1 MPEIIMAFAPLTFLI
16 IYALKTRRM
25 AESMVL
31 ATLLTMVLL
40 HRQHFL
46 TGTIDALYAALS
58 NSSYQFALCVII
70 GFGGMITLFQESG
83 ALMGFRDLLLR
94 VARGPKRTLVLAWC
108 MSVVMF
114 VDEYL
119 NALTVTFSMREITDR
134 NRIPRE
140 HLALQAN
147 IMACCLCMTIPFSS
161 WTAFSVGLVSE
172 YDLGF
177 QDYLRAIPYMIYP
190 LCMMLLCLL
199 LAVGAFPKVGPLK
212 RAYQRVQA
220 GGPAFEKDEK
230 AEKLVDIADVDESRV
245 SPAWNAV
252 VPLAV
257 LVGGT
262 ILFGNDLVHG
272 MVLAIIAQFLLYVPQ
287 KIMTVKQFFEHFFN
301 GAKGMTSLAIVVCF
315 GFMLS
320 EANRELG
327 LFDILI
333 NGIGGT
339 VPAALVPPL
348 AFLLVGAT
356 VFAVGGCWVVMTIAI
371 PVFVPL
377 ALSMGVAAPVIIAAV
392 MSGIAL
398 GYSTCFYADAVFMTT
413 AGTGVS
419 NITVIRTTIPYA
431 AGAAVIAV
439 VGFLLCGAGVF

>member
-1 MPEIIMAFAPLTFLI
+1 MAEIIMAFAPLVFLI
-16 IYALKTRRM
+16 VYALKTRKM
-25 AESMVL
+25 AESMIL
-31 ATLLTMVLL
+31 ATLLAMVLL

-46 TGTIDALYAALS
+46 TGTIDAIYGALS
-58 NSSYQFALCVII
+58 NSSYQFVLCIII

-83 ALMGFRDLLLR
+83 ALMGFRDLLLKI
-94 VARGPKRTLVLAWC
+94 ATGPKRTLLLAWL
-108 MSVVMF
+108 MSVIMF

-119 NALTVTFSMREITDR
+119 NALTVTFSMREITDK

-172 YDLGF
+172 YGLGF
-177 QDYLRAIPYMIYP
+177 QDYLRAIPYMFYP
-190 LCMMLLCLL
+190 LAMMLLCLL
-199 LAVGAFPKVGPLK
+199 LALGVFPKLGVLK
-212 RAYQRVQA
+212 HAYQRVRS

-230 AEKLVDIADVDESRV
+230 AEKLVDIDDVDESKV
-245 SPAWNAV
+245 SSAWNAI

-262 ILFGNDLVHG
+262 ILFDNDLIHG
-272 MVLAIIAQFLLYVPQ
+272 MVLAIIAQFLLYTIQ
-287 KIMTVKQFFEHFFN
+287 KIMTVGQFFEHFFN

-333 NGIGGT
+333 NGIGST
-339 VPAALVPPL
+339 VPAFLVPPL
-348 AFLLVGAT
+348 AFVLVGLT

-419 NITVIRTTIPYA
+419 NITVIKSTLPYA
-431 AGAAVIAV
+431 IGVSVLTII
-439 VGFLLCGAGVF
+439 GFLLCGLI

>member
-1 MPEIIMAFAPLTFLI
+1 MLHVLSAFAPLAFLI
-16 IYALKTRRM
+16 VYALKTRKM
-25 AESMVL
+25 ADAMVL
-31 ATLLTMVLL
+31 STLLAMILL
-40 HRQHFL
+40 YRQHFL
-46 TGTIDALYAALS
+46 TGTIDALYATLS
-58 NSSYQFALCVII
+58 NSSYQFVLCIII

-83 ALMGFRDLLLR
+83 ALMGFRDLLLK
-94 VARGPKRTLVLAWC
+94 VASGPRRTLVLAWL
-108 MSVVMF
+108 MSAVMF

-119 NALTVTFSMREITDR
+119 NALTVTFSMREITDK

-147 IMACCLCMTIPFSS
+147 LMACCLCMTIPFSS
-161 WTAFSVGLVSE
+161 WTAFSVGLISA

-177 QDYLRAIPYMIYP
+177 GDYLRAIPYMLYP

-199 LAVGAFPKVGPLK
+199 LAVGAFPKLGPLK
-212 RAYQRVQA
+212 QAYQRVRS
-220 GGPAFEKDEK
+220 GGLAFERDDTM
-230 AEKLVDIADVDESRV
+230 EKLVDIADVDESRV
-245 SPAWNAV
+245 SPAWNTV

-272 MVLAIIAQFLLYVPQ
+272 MVLALIAQFLLYVPQ
-287 KIMTVKQFFEHFFN
+287 RIMTVKQFFEHFFN

-320 EANRELG
+320 EANRGLG
-327 LFDILI
+327 LFDTLI
-333 NGIGGT
+333 TSIGDT
-339 VPAALVPPL
+339 VPAFLIPAL
-348 AFLLVGAT
+348 AFLLVAAT
-356 VFAVGGCWVVMTIAI
+356 VFAVGSCWVVMTLAI

-377 ALSMGVAAPVIIAAV
+377 AASVGLPAPVIVAAI
-392 MSGIAL
+392 MSGVSL

-419 NITVIRTTIPYA
+419 NITIIRTTAPYA
-431 AGAAVIAV
+431 AVGAAVAV
-439 VGFLLCGAGVF
+439 IGFLLCGLGVL

>member
-1 MPEIIMAFAPLTFLI
+1 MLHVLSAFAPLAFLI
-16 IYALKTRRM
+16 VYALKTRKM
-25 AESMVL
+25 ADAMVL
-31 ATLLTMVLL
+31 STLLAMILL
-40 HRQHFL
+40 YRQHFL
-46 TGTIDALYAALS
+46 TGTIDALYATLS
-58 NSSYQFALCVII
+58 NSSYQFVLCIII

-83 ALMGFRDLLLR
+83 ALMGFRDLLLK
-94 VARGPKRTLVLAWC
+94 VASGPRRTLVLAWL
-108 MSVVMF
+108 MSAVMF

-119 NALTVTFSMREITDR
+119 NALTVTFSMREITDK

-147 IMACCLCMTIPFSS
+147 LMACCLCMTIPFSS
-161 WTAFSVGLVSE
+161 WTAFTVGLVGE
-172 YDLGF
+172 YGLGF
-177 QDYLRAIPYMIYP
+177 QDYLRAIPRMIYP
-190 LCMMLLCLL
+190 LCMILLCLL
-199 LAVGAFPKVGPLK
+199 LALGVFPKIGPLRK
-212 RAYQRVQA
+212 AYARVRG
-220 GGPAFEKDEK
+220 GGPAFERDEK

-262 ILFGNDLVHG
+262 ILFNNDLAHG
-272 MVLAIIAQFLLYVPQ
+272 MVLAILAQLLLYVPQ
-287 KIMTVKQFFEHFFN
+287 KLMTVGQFFEHFFN
-301 GAKGMTSLAIVVCF
+301 GAKGMTSLAIVVGF

-333 NGIGGT
+333 NRIGSA
-339 VPAALVPPL
+339 VPAFLIPPL
-348 AFLLVGAT
+348 AFLLVGLT

-419 NITVIRTTIPYA
+419 NITVIRTTLPYA
-431 AGAAVIAV
+431 IGAAAV
-439 VGFLLCGAGVF
+439 SFIGFLLLGLL

>member
-1 MPEIIMAFAPLTFLI
+1 MAEIIMAFAPLVFLI
-16 IYALKTRRM
+16 VYALKTRKM
-25 AESMVL
+25 AESMIL
-31 ATLLTMVLL
+31 ATLLAMVLL

-46 TGTIDALYAALS
+46 TGTIDAIYGALS
-58 NSSYQFALCVII
+58 NSSYQFVLCIII

-83 ALMGFRDLLLR
+83 ALMGFRDLLLKI
-94 VARGPKRTLVLAWC
+94 ATGPKRTLLLAWL
-108 MSVVMF
+108 MSVIMF

-119 NALTVTFSMREITDR
+119 NALTVTFSMREITDK

-172 YDLGF
+172 YGLGF
-177 QDYLRAIPYMIYP
+177 QDYLRAIPYMFYP
-190 LCMMLLCLL
+190 LAMMLLCLL
-199 LAVGAFPKVGPLK
+199 LALGVFPKLGVLK
-212 RAYQRVQA
+212 QAYQRVRS

-230 AEKLVDIADVDESRV
+230 AEKLVDIDDVDESKA
-245 SPAWNAV
+245 SSAWNAI

-262 ILFGNDLVHG
+262 ILFDNDLIHG
-272 MVLAIIAQFLLYVPQ
+272 MVLAIIAQFLLYTIQ
-287 KIMTVKQFFEHFFN
+287 RIMTVGQFFEHFFN

-333 NGIGGT
+333 NGIGST
-339 VPAALVPPL
+339 VPAFLVPPL
-348 AFLLVGAT
+348 AFLLVGLT

-419 NITVIRTTIPYA
+419 NITVIKSTLPYA
-431 AGAAVIAV
+431 IGVSVLTII
-439 VGFLLCGAGVF
+439 GFLLCGLL

>member
-1 MPEIIMAFAPLTFLI
+1 MAEIIMAFAPLVFLI
-16 IYALKTRRM
+16 VYALKTRKM
-25 AESMVL
+25 AESMIL
-31 ATLLTMVLL
+31 ATLLAMVLL

-46 TGTIDALYAALS
+46 TGTIDAIYGALS
-58 NSSYQFALCVII
+58 NSSYQFVLCIII

-83 ALMGFRDLLLR
+83 ALMGFRDLLLKI
-94 VARGPKRTLVLAWC
+94 ATGPKRTLVLAWL
-108 MSVVMF
+108 MSVIMF

-119 NALTVTFSMREITDR
+119 NALTVTFSMREITDK

-172 YDLGF
+172 YGLGF
-177 QDYLRAIPYMIYP
+177 QDYLRAIPYMFYP
-190 LCMMLLCLL
+190 LAMMLLCLL
-199 LAVGAFPKVGPLK
+199 LALGVFPKLGVL
-212 RAYQRVQA
+212 RQAYQRVRG

-230 AEKLVDIADVDESRV
+230 AEKLVDIDDVDESRV
-245 SPAWNAV
+245 SSAWNAI

-262 ILFGNDLVHG
+262 ILFDNDLIHG
-272 MVLAIIAQFLLYVPQ
+272 MVLAIIAQFLLYTIQ
-287 KIMTVKQFFEHFFN
+287 KIMTVGQFFEHFFN

-333 NGIGGT
+333 NGIGST
-339 VPAALVPPL
+339 VPAFLVPPL
-348 AFLLVGAT
+348 AFVLVGLT

-419 NITVIRTTIPYA
+419 NITIIKSTLPYA
-431 AGAAVIAV
+431 IGVSVLTI
-439 VGFLLCGAGVF
+439 VGFLLCGLM

>member
-1 MPEIIMAFAPLTFLI
+1 MPEIIMAFASLTFLI

-31 ATLLTMVLL
+31 ATL
-40 HRQHFL
+40 
-46 TGTIDALYAALS
+46 
-58 NSSYQFALCVII
+58 
-70 GFGGMITLFQESG
+70 
-83 ALMGFRDLLLR
+83 
-94 VARGPKRTLVLAWC
+94 
-108 MSVVMF
+108 
-114 VDEYL
+114 
-119 NALTVTFSMREITDR
+119 
-134 NRIPRE
+134 
-140 HLALQAN
+140 
-147 IMACCLCMTIPFSS
+147 
-161 WTAFSVGLVSE
+161 
-172 YDLGF
+172 
-177 QDYLRAIPYMIYP
+177 
-190 LCMMLLCLL
+190 
-199 LAVGAFPKVGPLK
+199 
-212 RAYQRVQA
+212 
-220 GGPAFEKDEK
+220 
-230 AEKLVDIADVDESRV
+230 
-245 SPAWNAV
+245 
-252 VPLAV
+252 
-257 LVGGT
+257 
-262 ILFGNDLVHG
+262 
-272 MVLAIIAQFLLYVPQ
+272 LAIIAQFLLYVPQ

-419 NITVIRTTIPYA
+419 NITIIRTTIPYA

>member
-1 MPEIIMAFAPLTFLI
+1 MAFASLTFLI

-31 ATLLTMVLL
+31 ATLLAMVLL
-40 HRQHFL
+40 HRQHLL
-46 TGTIDALYAALS
+46 TGTIDALYAQLS
-58 NSSYQFALCVII
+58 NSSYQFVLCIII

-94 VARGPKRTLVLAWC
+94 V
-108 MSVVMF
+108 
-114 VDEYL
+114 
-119 NALTVTFSMREITDR
+119 
-134 NRIPRE
+134 
-140 HLALQAN
+140 
-147 IMACCLCMTIPFSS
+147 
-161 WTAFSVGLVSE
+161 
-172 YDLGF
+172 
-177 QDYLRAIPYMIYP
+177 
-190 LCMMLLCLL
+190 
-199 LAVGAFPKVGPLK
+199 GAFPKVGPLK

-220 GGPAFEKDEK
+220 GGPAFERDEK

-257 LVGGT
+257 
-262 ILFGNDLVHG
+262 
-272 MVLAIIAQFLLYVPQ
+272 
-287 KIMTVKQFFEHFFN
+287 
-301 GAKGMTSLAIVVCF
+301 
-315 GFMLS
+315 
-320 EANRELG
+320 
-327 LFDILI
+327 
-333 NGIGGT
+333 
-339 VPAALVPPL
+339 
-348 AFLLVGAT
+348 LVGAT

>member
-1 MPEIIMAFAPLTFLI
+1 MLHTVLAFIPLLFLI
-16 IYALKTRRM
+16 IYALKSRKM
-25 AESMVL
+25 ADAMVL
-31 ATLLTMVLL
+31 STLLAMALV
-40 HRQHFL
+40 HRERFI
-46 TGTIDALYAALS
+46 TGTIEAMYATLS
-58 NSSYQFALCVII
+58 SSSYQFALCVII
-70 GFGGMITLFQESG
+70 SFGGMIALFQASG
-83 ALMGFRDLLLR
+83 GLMGFRDLLLK
-94 VARGPKRTLVLAWC
+94 VAGGPKRTLVLAWC
-108 MSVVMF
+108 MSAVMF
-114 VDEYL
+114 LDEYL

-161 WTAFSVGLVSE
+161 WTAFSVGLISE

-177 QDYLRAIPYMIYP
+177 GDYLRAIPYMLYP

-199 LAVGAFPKVGPLK
+199 LAVGAFPKLGPLK
-212 RAYQRVQA
+212 QAYQRVRS
-220 GGPAFEKDEK
+220 GGPAFEKKEK
-230 AEKLVDIADVDESRV
+230 TEKLVDIADVDESRV

-287 KIMTVKQFFEHFFN
+287 RIMTVKQFFEHFFN

-320 EANRELG
+320 EANRQLG

-333 NGIGGT
+333 NSIGSA

-377 ALSMGVAAPVIIAAV
+377 ALSTGVAAPVIIAAV

-419 NITVIRTTIPYA
+419 SITIIRTTVPYA
-431 AGAAVIAV
+431 AGAAVITVA
-439 VGFLLCGAGVF
+439 GFLLCGLGVL

>member
-1 MPEIIMAFAPLTFLI
+1 MLEILMAFAPLIFLI
-16 IYALKTRRM
+16 VYALKTRRM

-31 ATLLTMVLL
+31 ATLLAMALL
-40 HRQHFL
+40 HRQHVL
-46 TGTIDALYAALS
+46 TGTIDGLYAVLS
-58 NSSYQFALCVII
+58 SSSYQFALCVII

-83 ALMGFRDLLLR
+83 ALMGFRDLLLK
-94 VARGPKRTLVLAWC
+94 VAGGPKRTLVLAWC
-108 MSVVMF
+108 MSAVMF
-114 VDEYL
+114 LDEYL

-161 WTAFSVGLVSE
+161 WTAFSVGLIPE
-172 YDLGF
+172 YDLVFG
-177 QDYLRAIPYMIYP
+177 DYLRAIPYMLYP

-199 LAVGAFPKVGPLK
+199 LAVGAFPKLGPLK
-212 RAYQRVQA
+212 QAYQRVRS
-220 GGPAFEKDEK
+220 GGPAFEKKEK

-287 KIMTVKQFFEHFFN
+287 RIMTVKQFFEHFFN

-320 EANRELG
+320 EANRQLG

-333 NGIGGT
+333 NGIGSA

-377 ALSMGVAAPVIIAAV
+377 ALSTGVAAPVIIAAV

-419 NITVIRTTIPYA
+419 SITIIRTTVPYA
-431 AGAAVIAV
+431 AGAAVITVA
-439 VGFLLCGAGVF
+439 GFLLCGLGVL

>member
-1 MPEIIMAFAPLTFLI
+1 MLHVLSAFAPLAFLI
-16 IYALKTRRM
+16 VYALKTRKM
-25 AESMVL
+25 ADAMVL
-31 ATLLTMVLL
+31 STLLAMILL
-40 HRQHFL
+40 YRQHFL
-46 TGTIDALYAALS
+46 TGTIDALYATLS
-58 NSSYQFALCVII
+58 NSSYQFVLCIII

-83 ALMGFRDLLLR
+83 ALMGFRDLLLK
-94 VARGPKRTLVLAWC
+94 VASGPRRTLVLAWL
-108 MSVVMF
+108 MSAVMF

-119 NALTVTFSMREITDR
+119 NALTVTFSMREITDK

-147 IMACCLCMTIPFSS
+147 LMACCLCMTIPFSS
-161 WTAFSVGLVSE
+161 WTAFTVGLIGE
-172 YDLGF
+172 YGLGF
-177 QDYLRAIPYMIYP
+177 QDYLRAIPRMIYP
-190 LCMMLLCLL
+190 LCMILLCLL
-199 LAVGAFPKVGPLK
+199 LALGVFPKIGPLRK
-212 RAYQRVQA
+212 AYARVR
-220 GGPAFEKDEK
+220 GGPAFERDEK

-262 ILFGNDLVHG
+262 ILFDNDLAHG
-272 MVLAIIAQFLLYVPQ
+272 MVLAILAQLLLYVPQ
-287 KIMTVKQFFEHFFN
+287 KLMTVGQFFEHFFN
-301 GAKGMTSLAIVVCF
+301 GAKGMTSLAIVVGF

-333 NGIGGT
+333 NRTGSA
-339 VPAALVPPL
+339 VPAFLIPPL
-348 AFLLVGAT
+348 AFLLVGLT

-419 NITVIRTTIPYA
+419 NITVIRTTLPYA
-431 AGAAVIAV
+431 IGAAAV
-439 VGFLLCGAGVF
+439 SFIGFLLLGLL